1 MRPTPRS
8 GLLLLIVWGAACA
21 AARAD
26 APHDGWMTDFDAAL
40 AEAQQLKRPLLIHFY
55 TDWCGPCRQMEQN
68 VLHRPE
74 VLDQIRKSVVAVKL
88 NAEKSSNIAARYA
101 VDAFPTDVFVEPDG
115 TRLIESE
122 GFRSIN
128 EYRSMIA
135 RASTRYTDLVAKR
148 TPPAVAPEKQQT
160 QQKPPPT
167 QLAND
172 GPKPMLDGYCAV
184 TLWNHRR
191 WEKGSPQYRAEFRG
205 QTYLLSSEAALR
217 EFNEN
222 PDRFVPRFLGC
233 DPVVVFESDRAVLG
247 STRYAAFYDDELF
260 LFVDDVNRRAFKRA
274 PDSYVRTRVVLNVDQ
289 IETVTR

>member
-1 MRPTPRS
+1 
-8 GLLLLIVWGAACA
+8 
-21 AARAD
+21 
-26 APHDGWMTDFDAAL
+26 
-40 AEAQQLKRPLLIHFY
+40 
-55 TDWCGPCRQMEQN
+55 MEQN

-88 NAEKSSNIAARYA
+88 NAEKSSKIAARYS

-122 GFRSIN
+122 GFRSIT

-135 RASTRYTDLVAKR
+135 RASTRYADVVAKR
-148 TPPAVAPEKQQT
+148 TAPVKTPT
-160 QQKPPPT
+160 QQQPAPT

-205 QTYLLSSEAALR
+205 QAYLLSSEAALR

-247 STRYAAFYDDELF
+247 STKYAAFYDDELF
-260 LFVDDVNRRAFKRA
+260 LFVDDVNRQAFKRN
-274 PDSYVRTRVVLNVDQ
+274 PDNFVRTRVVLNVDQ

>member
-1 MRPTPRS
+1 M
-8 GLLLLIVWGAACA
+8 
-21 AARAD
+21 
-26 APHDGWMTDFDAAL
+26 
-40 AEAQQLKRPLLIHFY
+40 
-55 TDWCGPCRQMEQN
+55 
-68 VLHRPE
+68 
-74 VLDQIRKSVVAVKL
+74 
-88 NAEKSSNIAARYA
+88 
-101 VDAFPTDVFVEPDG
+101 DVFVEPDG
-115 TRLIESE
+115 RELARST

-135 RASTRYTDLVAKR
+135 RASTRYADVVAKR
-148 TPPAVAPEKQQT
+148 TTPR
-160 QQKPPPT
+160 QKPAPT

-172 GPKPMLDGYCAV
+172 GPRPMLDGYCAV

-191 WEKGSPQYRAEFRG
+191 WEKGSPQYRGEFRG

-247 STRYAAFYDDELF
+247 STKYAAFYDDELF
-260 LFVDDVNRRAFKRA
+260 LFVDDVNRRAFKRN
-274 PDSYVRTRVVLNVDQ
+274 PDSFVRTRVVLNVDQ

>member
-1 MRPTPRS
+1 MRPTPRF
-8 GLLLLIVWGAACA
+8 GLLLVLWGAACA
-21 AARAD
+21 TACAES
-26 APHDGWMTDFDAAL
+26 PHAGWLTDFDAAL
-40 AEAQQLKRPLLIHFY
+40 AEAQELKRPLLIHFY

-74 VLDQIRKSVVAVKL
+74 VLDEIRRKVVAVKL
-88 NAEKSSNIAARYA
+88 NAEKSPNIAARYN
-101 VDAFPTDVFVEPDG
+101 VDAFPTDVFVEPNG
-115 TRLIESE
+115 TSFVESE

-135 RASTRYTDLVAKR
+135 RAATRYADAVAKR
-148 TPPAVAPEKQQT
+148 TPPPQAPI
-160 QQKPPPT
+160 QKPAEQQPAQT
-167 QLAND
+167 QLASKD

-184 TLWNHRR
+184 TLWNNRR
-191 WEKGSPQYRAEFRG
+191 WDKGSPQYRAEFRG
-205 QTYLLSSEAALR
+205 QVYLLSSEAALR

-247 STRYAAFYDDELF
+247 STKYAAFYDDELF
-260 LFVDDVNRRAFKRA
+260 LFVDDVNRRAFKRN
-274 PDSYVRTRVVLNVDQ
+274 PDSFVRTRVVLNVDQ